1 MPAVPPIRRSIH
13 RHGFSLIELMIA
25 ITLGM
30 LIIYAAMAGFRVA
43 SQSIT
48 SANRLAM
55 ENSLL
60 RAGFHEALNEIDL
73 WTAYDDPESTV
84 PADQALRRPQMPFSQ
99 LPTTPRIMASN
110 PAAVGYEYSE
120 AETDTGWDHTYPWP
134 AGSRRTW
141 WRANA
146 AEWHDSKGRSG
157 DYTQFAA
164 IGGTTHPWLF
174 NQMDM
179 LHTNLGYYAFCDY
192 LPPSMLYAY
201 IGPDPR
207 QGNKIDLLQDFVNA
221 GTSFRN
227 GDGGT
232 AFAQGRYRCTKDTSY
247 LLVPL
252 RPIGGTG
259 QITTGNVRS
268 IISTGVN
275 TNESSINTFMQRSLS
290 SRNQLDQKPGHWPE
304 IKVQVA
310 RFLSHNRFVTLS
322 KIGFT
327 NTLTGQPLEL
337 SFTAI
342 GTTLRGA
349 RQQRKPGAPGS
360 GAGWAK
366 WWGPNESDN
375 DRTLD
380 YNPQ

>member
-1 MPAVPPIRRSIH
+1 MPPIRPPGARP
-13 RHGFSLIELMIA
+13 GFSLIEMMIA
-25 ITLGM
+25 ISLGM

-48 SANRLAM
+48 TANRLAT

-60 RAGFHEALNEIDL
+60 RAGFHEALAEIDL

-84 PADQALRRPQMPFSQ
+84 AADQALRRAQMPFSQ

-110 PAAVGYEYSE
+110 PSGTVAYEFSE

-134 AGSRRTW
+134 AASPRTW

-146 AEWHDSKGRSG
+146 AEWHDSTGRSG

-179 LHTNLGYYAFCDY
+179 LHTHLGYYGFCDY

-201 IGPDPR
+201 AGPDPQ
-207 QGNKIDLLQDFVNA
+207 QGNRIDLLQTFVKA

-232 AFAQGRYRCTKDTSY
+232 SFPQGRYRCTKDTSY

-252 RPIGGTG
+252 KPLGGTG
-259 QITTGNVRS
+259 LITTGNIRTNH
-268 IISTGVN
+268 STGVGA
-275 TNESSINTFMQRSLS
+275 NESSVTTLMNRSLS
-290 SRNQLDQKPGHWPE
+290 SRKQLDQKPLHWPE
-304 IKVQVA
+304 IKVEVA

-327 NTLTGQPLEL
+327 NTLTGQPIEL

-366 WWGPNESDN
+366 WYGPNETDN

-380 YNPQ
+380 HDPQ